1 VVNYRYKC
9 NGFDRLSYALSGN
22 MTAMS
27 FCVLQE
33 FGSRS
38 WFNKRDVSG
47 VIPNPK
53 VKMQQSTASHYI
65 NDILMS
71 GPVR

>member
-1 VVNYRYKC
+1 
-9 NGFDRLSYALSGN
+9 

-53 VKMQQSTASHYI
+53 VKMQQSTASHCI